1 MRDPTAPRYSQAV
14 ALAPIIRF
22 GIQTPQ
28 EGVRFEDLV
37 RHWREA
43 DTLGYDSLWIDDH
56 FYPVVRPREEPQ
68 LESWTLLAA
77 LARVTERVGVGI
89 LVSCNSY
96 RSPALLAKM
105 AATLDVVSDG
115 RFLHGIGAGWFEHE
129 YRAYGYDFPPIG
141 ARLAQLDESLRLQKR
156 LWTEDRVTFAGR
168 WYRAEDALSNPKPVQ
183 KPYAPIVIGGGGEK
197 KLLRIVARHADVWNN
212 GGTVEEFQRKLDVLR
227 AHCEAEGR
235 SFEAIEKSWF
245 GNVIIEAD
253 PARAR
258 ERLERVA
265 RAWGASPAEMS
276 RRALAG
282 TPDQVVDRIR
292 EYLAIGVTY
301 FIGMFGRVDDL
312 RSARLFAEKILPVF
326 QDVDASRP

>member
-1 MRDPTAPRYSQAV
+1 M

-28 EGVRFEDLV
+28 EGVRFEDLA

-68 LESWTLLAA
+68 LESWTLVAA
-77 LARVTERVGVGI
+77 LARATERVGIGI

-96 RSPALLAKM
+96 RPPTLLAKM

-129 YRAYGYDFPPIG
+129 YQAYGYDFPPIG
-141 ARLAQLDESLRLQKR
+141 TRLAQLDESLRLQKR
-156 LWTEDRVTFAGR
+156 LLTEDRVTFEGR
-168 WYRAEDALSNPKPVQ
+168 WYHAREAICNPKPVQ
-183 KPYAPIVIGGGGEK
+183 KPYPPIVIGGGGEK
-197 KLLRIVARHADVWNN
+197 KLLRLVARHADVWNN
-212 GGTVEEFQRKLDVLR
+212 GGSIDEFRHKLDVLR

-235 SFEAIEKSWF
+235 DFDAIEKSWF
-245 GNVIIEAD
+245 GNVIIDSDA
-253 PARAR
+253 ARAR
-258 ERLERVA
+258 ARLERVA
-265 RAWGASPAEMS
+265 QAWGMSPDDMA

-282 TPDQVVDRIR
+282 TPEQVLDRIR

-301 FIGMFGRVDDL
+301 FIGMFGRVEDL
-312 RSARLFAEKILPVF
+312 RSTRLFAEKILPVF
-326 QDVDASRP
+326 QEADPSRP

>member
-1 MRDPTAPRYSQAV
+1 M
-14 ALAPIIRF
+14 ALAPLVRF

-43 DTLGYDSLWIDDH
+43 DALGYDSLWIDDH
-56 FYPVVRPREEPQ
+56 FYPVVRPRDEPQ

-77 LARVTERVGVGI
+77 LARATERVGIGI

-96 RSPALLAKM
+96 RPPALLAKM

-115 RFLHGIGAGWFEHE
+115 RLLHGMGAGWFEHE

-141 ARLAQLDESLRLQKR
+141 TRLAQLDESLRLQKR

-168 WYRAEDALSNPKPVQ
+168 WYRAEDALCHPKPVQ
-183 KPYAPIVIGGGGEK
+183 KPYPPIVVGGGGER
-197 KLLRIVARHADVWNN
+197 KLLRLVARHADVWNN
-212 GGTVEEFQRKLDVLR
+212 GGTVEELGHKLEVLR
-227 AHCEAEGR
+227 GHCAAEGR
-235 SFEAIEKSWF
+235 DFDAIEKSWF
-245 GNVIIEAD
+245 GNVVVDAD

-258 ERLERVA
+258 DRLERMA
-265 RAWGASPAEMS
+265 RAWGTSPEDM
-276 RRALAG
+276 RRRSLAG
-282 TPDQVVDRIR
+282 TPEEVIERVR

-312 RSARLFAEKILPVF
+312 RSTRLFAEKVLPVF
-326 QDVDASRP
+326 QDVEPSRA